1 MNNTNFL
8 CTWELFSICA
18 KKENFRQLNGNVKAM
33 EDLLIQNYKHSIFV
47 IFCLLFYLREE
58 TVSIQKASVF

>member
-18 KKENFRQLNGNVKAM
+18 KKENFRQLNENVKAM
-33 EDLLIQNYKHSIFV
+33 EDLLIQNYKHSIFA
-47 IFCLLFYLREE
+47 FFASYF
-58 TVSIQKASVF
+58 TWGKKQPSIQKDSVF